1 MMGQYLT
8 RDDMIMYARARL
20 GEPCTEIE
28 MEVEERNGLG
38 HLHMTL
44 QDTLDIFYRFNQDES
59 SYVDY
64 MVLRLEAGVIEY
76 KVPPE
81 IIEVIDVTPSYGNTF
96 SPMMA
101 WDVGPGESLMGVG
114 GAGMG
119 GLGQFDLVSYS
130 GAMRYLADVKK
141 LAGTQYDIKLHPVE
155 HMLRVYPTPKSNR
168 IAMAEVYR
176 KAKVSEIF
184 ANIMFRDIYVERCKM
199 QLGEILGKDKVTLP
213 GGSSVDGDGIYNKA
227 KTRYDALLKELRSQS
242 AGPRM
247 LTDLS

>member
-119 GLGQFDLVSYS
+119 G
-130 GAMRYLADVKK
+130 M
-141 LAGTQYDIKLHPVE
+141 
-155 HMLRVYPTPKSNR
+155 M
-168 IAMAEVYR
+168 
-176 KAKVSEIF
+176 
-184 ANIMFRDIYVERCKM
+184 
-199 QLGEILGKDKVTLP
+199 
-213 GGSSVDGDGIYNKA
+213 
-227 KTRYDALLKELRSQS
+227 
-242 AGPRM
+242 
-247 LTDLS
+247 